1 MIRDALR
8 DRRPDSAAL
17 RDAYALSYTG
27 TKDPRAAATSL
38 ASKVRNCRSTN
49 SSRSR
54 AALARWMASKP
65 RKEYRSAI
73 FPAR

>member
-8 DRRPDSAAL
+8 DRRLASAAL

-27 TKDPRAAATSL
+27 TKEPRAAATSL
-38 ASKVRNCRSTN
+38 ALKARNCRSMTYP
-49 SSRSR
+49 RSR
-54 AALARWMASKP
+54 AALARWLASKP